1 MGARAR
7 ATFDQIRANRLASTI
22 LVMVTLALG
31 ILIGTVISNGVKAKT
46 SPNSSDASAIQIP
59 APKQLSNAF
68 AQIAKQLEPAVV
80 NINTESIAKEDNSPQ
95 PRQRRRPGQ
104 RPNNPNNP
112 NNDEE
117 QGQSPFDDFF
127 DRFFGGQV
135 GPQQQTPE
143 RALGSG
149 VIVDGK
155 GYIITNRHVIEGADR
170 IKVHLTDDPIGQNY
184 DAKVI
189 GQDQETDLAVIKI
202 EPKRALSFA
211 KLGNSDSE
219 VVGNWVLAIGSPFG
233 QEGTVTAG
241 IISAKG
247 RNIVPG
253 RQFQSFIQTDAA
265 INPGNSGGPLVNMD
279 GEVIGINTA
288 IFTQGF
294 SQGYMGI
301 GFAMPS
307 NTVATVYNQLIGA
320 EHRVIRG
327 SIGVLFN
334 AQANPAV
341 ERIYGQ
347 GVTISEVTPKGP
359 SEGAGL
365 KPGDTI
371 TAIDGKK
378 IKNGDELVADIITR
392 KPGTKVKIDYM
403 RDGKPQSAS
412 VTVTDREKL
421 FPGTETGEEQGGPEA
436 PAESKLGLTVQDL
449 TAAMKE
455 RLGVDHGVVIT
466 AVKPGSWADD
476 NNFNVGDVI
485 LQINRQPVN
494 NEADFK
500 RVQAGLK
507 SGQDVVCMVHQGG
520 RRGGGTIF
528 LGGTL
533 P

>member
-7 ATFDQIRANRLASTI
+7 ATFDHIRSNRLASTI
-22 LVMVTLALG
+22 LVMVTLAVG

-46 SPNSSDASAIQIP
+46 SFNSSDAAQIQIP

-80 NINTESIAKEDNSPQ
+80 NINTETVGKEDNTPQ

-104 RPNNPNNP
+104 RPNTP
-112 NNDEE
+112 DDDQG

-127 DRFFGGQV
+127 DRFFGGQI
-135 GPQQQTPE
+135 GPQQQMPE

-149 VIVDGK
+149 VIVDSK
-155 GYIITNRHVIEGADR
+155 GYIVTNRHVIEGADR
-170 IKVHLTDDPIGQNY
+170 IKVHLTDDPIGLNY

-202 EPKRALSFA
+202 EPKRALSTA
-211 KLGNSDSE
+211 KLGNSDGE

-247 RNIVPG
+247 RNIVPN

-307 NTVATVYNQLIGA
+307 NTVATVYNQLIGP

-334 AQANPAV
+334 AQANPAIQRV
-341 ERIYGQ
+341 YGE

-359 SEGAGL
+359 AEAAGI

-371 TAIDGKK
+371 TAIDGKRV
-378 IKNGDELVADIITR
+378 KNGDELVADIITR
-392 KPGTKVKIDYM
+392 KPGSKVKVDFM
-403 RDGKPQSAS
+403 RDGKTDSAS

-421 FPGTETGEEQGGPEA
+421 FPGAEGGEEQGGPEA
-436 PAESKLGLTVQDL
+436 PTESKLGVTVQDL
-449 TAAMKE
+449 TPAMKD
-455 RLGVDHGVVIT
+455 RLGVDRGVVIT

-485 LQINRQPVN
+485 LEINRQAVN
-494 NEADFK
+494 NEADFRK
-500 RVQAGLK
+500 IQAGLK
-507 SGQDVVCMVHQGG
+507 SGQDVVCRVHQGG
-520 RRGGGTIF
+520 RRGGNIF

>member
-1 MGARAR
+1 
-7 ATFDQIRANRLASTI
+7 
-22 LVMVTLALG
+22 
-31 ILIGTVISNGVKAKT
+31 VISNGVKAKV
-46 SPNSSDASAIQIP
+46 SPNSSDAAQIQIP

-80 NINTESIAKEDNSPQ
+80 NINTESMGKEEETPQ
-95 PRQRRRPGQ
+95 PRQRRRP
-104 RPNNPNNP
+104 RPNSPNNPN
-112 NNDEE
+112 DD
-117 QGQSPFDDFF
+117 QDQQQSPFDDFF
-127 DRFFGGQV
+127 DRFFGGQM
-135 GPQQQTPE
+135 GPQQQMPE

-149 VIVDGK
+149 VVVDAK

-170 IKVHLTDDPIGQNY
+170 IKVHLTDDPPSVNY

-202 EPKRALSFA
+202 EPKHALSVA
-211 KLGNSDSE
+211 KLGNSDGE

-253 RQFQSFIQTDAA
+253 RQFQLFIQTDAA

-307 NTVATVYNQLIGA
+307 NTVATVYNQLIGP

-334 AQANPAV
+334 AQVNPAV
-341 ERIYGQ
+341 QRIYGE

-359 SEGAGL
+359 AEGAGL

-371 TAIDGKK
+371 TAIDGRKVK
-378 IKNGDELVADIITR
+378 TGDELVGDIIKR
-392 KPGTKVKIDYM
+392 KPGDKIKVDYV
-403 RDGKPQSAS
+403 RDGKPQTAS
-412 VTVTDREKL
+412 VAVTDREKL
-421 FPGTETGEEQGGPEA
+421 FPGTEQSEEQGGPEK
-436 PAESKLGLTVQDL
+436 PAESKLGITVQDL
-449 TAAMKE
+449 TPAMKE
-455 RLGVDHGVVIT
+455 RLGVDRGAVIT

-485 LQINRQPVN
+485 LQVNRQPVN
-494 NEADFK
+494 SEADFRK
-500 RVQAGLK
+500 IQAGLK

-520 RRGGGTIF
+520 RRGGTIF

>member
-22 LVMVTLALG
+22 LVMVTLSVG

-46 SPNSSDASAIQIP
+46 SVNSSDAAQIQIP

-80 NINTESIAKEDNSPQ
+80 NINTESIGKEDATPQ

-104 RPNNPNNP
+104 RTPND
-112 NNDEE
+112 DEQGQGQG

-127 DRFFGGQV
+127 DRFFGGQI
-135 GPQQQTPE
+135 GPQQQLPE

-170 IKVHLTDDPIGQNY
+170 IKVHLNDDPLSVNY

-189 GQDQETDLAVIKI
+189 GQDRETDLAVIKI
-202 EPKRALSFA
+202 EPKRALTTA

-241 IISAKG
+241 IISAKQ
-247 RNIVPG
+247 RNIPG
-253 RQFQSFIQTDAA
+253 TGQFQSFIQTDAA

-307 NTVATVYNQLIGA
+307 NTVASVYNQLIGA

-341 ERIYGQ
+341 ERLYGS
-347 GVTISEVTPKGP
+347 GVTITEVTPKGP
-359 SEGAGL
+359 AEGAGL

-371 TAIDGKK
+371 TALDGKK
-378 IKNGDELVADIITR
+378 IKTGDELVSDIITR
-392 KPGTKVKIDYM
+392 KPGSKIKVDYM
-403 RDGKPQSAS
+403 RDGKPESAS

-421 FPGTETGEEQGGPEA
+421 FPGTEEAQDENNPEK
-436 PAESKLGLTVQDL
+436 PAESRLGITVQDL
-449 TAAMKE
+449 TPAMKD
-455 RLGVDHGVVIT
+455 RFGVDHGVVVT
-466 AVKPGSWADD
+466 AVKPGSWGDD

-485 LQINRQPVN
+485 LQVNRQPVN
-494 NEADFK
+494 NEADFRK
-500 RVQAGLK
+500 IQAGLK

-520 RRGGGTIF
+520 RRGGNVF